1 MKLLAD
7 DLSLLFLQLGASW
20 WLKGWEREHAWT
32 WSRPSWQGWRS
43 RSWKKGWSWEVSW
56 AAWQGTGDL
65 SRRGYANMISESAS
79 LISTFSQNMLLACL
93 YRSFLSLAL
102 PWIFHFAV
110 LINFILFEPRW
121 NLVRGWMIKLVDFEA
136 CQFIWIEVVF
146 ANYFTSFLVELVFS
160 KVLVEL
166 LASLHWFGA

>member
-1 MKLLAD
+1 MVKLMNCHLLRMGIFFSSMKLLAD

-136 CQFIWIEVVF
+136 
-146 ANYFTSFLVELVFS
+146 
-160 KVLVEL
+160 
-166 LASLHWFGA
+166 ASLYELKLFLPIILLHFW